1 MPSTLR
7 SAIIK
12 KNIYNSIFY
21 NIGIKKPSNPHY
33 GFDNKFYLQVSITVY
48 NRRVNDEYDYPVNV

>member
-7 SAIIK
+7 PAIIK
-12 KNIYNSIFY
+12 KKNYNSIFN

-33 GFDNKFYLQVSITVY
+33 GFNNKFYLQVTITLY